1 MEEQQTPF
9 KAAVQPGLT
18 IGLVSLA
25 ITYIAYFIDSILLAS
40 GWFGLVAIVL
50 FFVLII
56 YFGRQYRAELGGFMS
71 FGTAFNFSFIAII
84 ISGIISI
91 IGQILL
97 FHVIDPSLPDVLA
110 DASVQNTLEIMESFG
125 ANPDNMST
133 EQLDEMREATRNNFT
148 LGGQIKNFGFGLIV
162 YAIIALILG
171 AILKKRDKSLDY

>member
-1 MEEQQTPF
+1 M
-9 KAAVQPGLT
+9 
-18 IGLVSLA
+18 
-25 ITYIAYFIDSILLAS
+25 
-40 GWFGLVAIVL
+40 
-50 FFVLII
+50 
-56 YFGRQYRAELGGFMS
+56 
-71 FGTAFNFSFIAII
+71 
-84 ISGIISI
+84 
-91 IGQILL
+91 
-97 FHVIDPSLPDVLA
+97 IDPSLPDVLA